1 MEEED
6 TKLEQE
12 FQIFILKIQCK
23 EQKDLDI
30 ACACFESMITNFDFG
45 SFFLEKCYSNEYNEY
60 KNAILCLK
68 AWLFNFWINEL
79 SDENKQ
85 KILEA
90 LFQLI
95 DIKKNISSY
104 IFDIFIFITKN
115 DKEISNIFQ
124 YFVPAFLENF
134 NIKEHLIFENFLYF
148 LKKLFSIPETKEF
161 YYPIFKQYIYP
172 IFSEFSLLEN
182 DEEKYTKI
190 FNYSLHCF
198 DKLCEIQIDLDDL
211 IQPIEFCKFVISNC
225 NNTRLVS
232 RCSLFLNKCYLNGDF
247 REFLKSN
254 VSEILDLQIN
264 NITRFIQKEDDYVVY
279 TSLRTIHLFGIT
291 PECYEIVLKSASLT
305 KENLQDFYTNP
316 FYFYSIVYS
325 DSSKLGPRGF
335 SILAFDTLLQTY
347 PDMIQNL
354 KQLEINELSMRIF
367 GFLSNSKISRND
379 EFIEIR
385 QSFIESILPIKFDN
399 FIDLSSK
406 MFLILRS
413 MKAGLVVD
421 NSYLID
427 LFVEYFDIPNDVIHS
442 LLCKIVC
449 QMNSFIQEIPNKILL
464 FLPSCQNLSAL
475 KAINHISKTQPEI
488 LIEIADSLISF
499 NKASIVQEFNSLK
512 EDDNKEEIDIGKIN
526 CNLEMLS
533 IFHELLIQIVP
544 LDEIIWI
551 IENILKYDFNE
562 DTLYNSIIIF
572 VNNIFQECSKNEN
585 KEDYFLISK
594 QIMICILNNF
604 ENSENKGIF
613 IEIYGQIILFPI
625 SNNKTMFL
633 SLEISSTLIE
643 FCIEILNFDESPI
656 LIACDII
663 SFIIQVD
670 KSIDCDPL
678 TCLCLDYFNQDEID
692 GNPLFLLGFSNIL
705 ASIIVTGHNHDK
717 TPVDIF
723 LALIEK
729 NFYVRIYDKY
739 LTAAAL
745 ISMKDEKLKI
755 EAEKLTD
762 QAKNQKEMSTKD
774 LWRYIDTL
782 KLPISIVESCIDYP
796 FPAPIQL

>member
-1 MEEED
+1 MD
-6 TKLEQE
+6 QE
-12 FQIFILKIQCK
+12 FQLYITKIQCQSQ
-23 EQKDLDI
+23 EDLDI
-30 ACACFESMITNFDFG
+30 ARICFESIISNFEYGPFL
-45 SFFLEKCYSNEYNEY
+45 LEKSHSEEFYEYN
-60 KNAILCLK
+60 NAILCFRS
-68 AWLFNFWINEL
+68 WVRNFWQDLENEQ
-79 SDENKQ
+79 KQ
-85 KILEA
+85 KITETL
-90 LFQLI
+90 LQLI
-95 DIKKNISSY
+95 SINKSISTY
-104 IFDIFIFITKN
+104 IFDIFIFVIKHDDEMRIFFQN
-115 DKEISNIFQ
+115 IIS
-124 YFVPAFLENF
+124 
-134 NIKEHLIFENFLYF
+134 
-148 LKKLFSIPETKEF
+148 
-161 YYPIFKQYIYP
+161 
-172 IFSEFSLLEN
+172 SLLEN
-182 DEEKYTKI
+182 FDLNERLVFENLLYFLMKLFQITKDEESLFNFYAIFRQYIYSIFTEISILDNDESNSSKI
-190 FNYSLHCF
+190 FDLALQCF
-198 DKLCEIQIDLDDL
+198 SILFFQTQAELNDI
-211 IQPIEFCKFVISNC
+211 IQPIEFSNYVISNC
-225 NNTRLVS
+225 NDTKLVS
-232 RCSLFLNKCYLNGDF
+232 RCSLFYRQCYESKKISDF
-247 REFLKSN
+247 INSIKN
-254 VSEILDLQIN
+254 EILDLHIN
-264 NITRFIQKEDDYVVY
+264 NIDRFIQKEDDYVVY
-279 TSLRTIHLFGIT
+279 DFLRTIHIYGVK
-291 PECYEIVLKSASLT
+291 PECFEIFLSSALLT
-305 KENLQDFYTNP
+305 NENINDFHSNP
-316 FYFYSIVYS
+316 FVFYSLIYS
-325 DSSKLGPRGF
+325 GSCYKGPRGF
-335 SILAFDTLLQTY
+335 ALTAIDTLLKLN
-347 PDMIQNL
+347 PELIQNL
-354 KQLEINELSMRIF
+354 RQLEINELSMRVF
-367 GFLSNSKISRND
+367 GFLSTCRIKINE
-379 EFIEIR
+379 EFKEIH
-385 QSFIESILPIKFDN
+385 QSFIEAVLPLRFDN
-399 FIDLSSK
+399 LIDISSK
-406 MFLILRS
+406 IYLILRS
-413 MKAGLVVD
+413 LDSGLID
-421 NSYLID
+421 DSYLIEM
-427 LFVEYFDIPNDVIHS
+427 FFEYFDIPNDVIHS